1 MRIAILGSGLTA
13 CSLISTLTTLLPP
26 NLRPSIT
33 LYDGG
38 RRPGG
43 RASTRGTRGAE
54 FVKIDHGVMG
64 FSVGV
69 GSDARTVLEG
79 ALDAAPGV
87 VVESGIGG
95 TEVREDRISYLPG
108 PEGMGGVCSAL
119 LAQGTGVTT
128 KFGEVV
134 TGVSRTVPGKFTVT
148 TNKGDVGEFDLVVC
162 TSATPAHKRWS
173 DVYGGVP
180 PMVQYGGAAGSAVLT
195 GVLERIGRV
204 VMVPVIATFFVKPG
218 KEREVVPE
226 IEGTGEVL
234 ERVRA
239 KVLRDGSVAVVALST
254 PEYARSSARSEVYG
268 KTSAAAGFGSTDGKM
283 TCTVVK
289 TAAVR
294 RPRLFDDHSC
304 STSTYS
310 PPLVAN
316 SSLQEPPRTQSYSP
330 WSQPCQHWGLA
341 RAPPASRTFTA
352 RSCTAGARRTRRR
365 GAR

>member
-1 MRIAILGSGLTA
+1 M
-13 CSLISTLTTLLPP
+13 
-26 NLRPSIT
+26 
-33 LYDGG
+33 
-38 RRPGG
+38 
-43 RASTRGTRGAE
+43 
-54 FVKIDHGVMG
+54 KIDHGVMG